1 MSAAPYAGDRVVKVY
16 LMHDCP
22 IVRAGLSAI
31 LSGQEDLDVSAPA
44 QWPAAD
50 EACVVIADYAS
61 VMQAARLKGKPARLM
76 VFTPLRK
83 ECQVLRAMEHGVLGY
98 LVQEC
103 PAEDV
108 LAGVRAVAQGT
119 RYLCAA
125 ARMGVV
131 NSLGRQQLTPREEEV
146 LHILARG
153 CPDKTIARE
162 LGIGLGTVKTHMK
175 QLMHKFDA
183 ACRTQVVLAAFE
195 RGLLA
200 A

>member
-1 MSAAPYAGDRVVKVY
+1 
-16 LMHDCP
+16 LH
-22 IVRAGLSAI
+22 
-31 LSGQEDLDVSAPA
+31 VSASA

-50 EACVVIADYAS
+50 EDCVVIADYAS
-61 VMQAARLKGKPARLM
+61 VMQAARLPERRTRLM
-76 VFTPLRK
+76 VFTSLRK
-83 ECQVLRAMEHGVLGY
+83 ECQVLRAMEAGVLGY

-103 PAEDV
+103 AADDV
-108 LAGVRAVAQGT
+108 LAGVRAAAQGN

-125 ARMGVV
+125 AKQGVL

-146 LHILARG
+146 LHVLARG

-175 QLMHKFDA
+175 QLMHKLDA

>member
-1 MSAAPYAGDRVVKVY
+1 MSGALQAHGGGIKVY

-31 LSGQEDLDVSAPA
+31 LSGQPGLDVEAPP
-44 QWPAAD
+44 QWPD
-50 EACVVIADYAS
+50 GGEHCVVISDYAS
-61 VMQAARLKGKPARLM
+61 VMQAARQDGRAPRLV

-83 ECQVLRAMEHGVLGY
+83 ECQVLRAMEAGVLGY
-98 LVQEC
+98 LVQQC
-103 PAEDV
+103 AAEDV
-108 LAGVRAVAQGT
+108 LAGVRAAAQGS

-125 ARMGVV
+125 ARQGVV
-131 NSLGRQQLTPREEEV
+131 NSLGRQPLTPREEEV

>member
-1 MSAAPYAGDRVVKVY
+1 MSGAASSTGIY
-16 LMHDCP
+16 LLHDCT
-22 IVRAGLSAI
+22 IVRAGLRAI
-31 LSGQEDLDVSAPA
+31 LSGQPGLHVSASA

-50 EACVVIADYAS
+50 EDCVVIADYAS
-61 VMQAARLKGKPARLM
+61 VMQAARLPERRTRLM
-76 VFTPLRK
+76 VFTSLRK
-83 ECQVLRAMEHGVLGY
+83 ECQVLRAMEAGVLGY

-103 PAEDV
+103 AADDV
-108 LAGVRAVAQGT
+108 LAGVRAAAQGN

-125 ARMGVV
+125 AKQGVL

-146 LHILARG
+146 LHVLARG

-175 QLMHKFDA
+175 QLMHKLDA

>member
-1 MSAAPYAGDRVVKVY
+1 MSAVRVY
-16 LMHDCP
+16 LLHDCP

-31 LSGQEDLDVSAPA
+31 LSGQPDLDVSAPA

-50 EACVVIADYAS
+50 EECVVIGDYAA
-61 VMQAARLKGKPARLM
+61 VMQALRQKAYAMRPV
-76 VFTPLRK
+76 VFTSLRK

-103 PAEDV
+103 APADV
-108 LAGVRAVAQGT
+108 LAGVRAAAQGT

-131 NSLGRQQLTPREEEV
+131 NSLGRQPLTPREEEV
-146 LHILARG
+146 LQILARG

-175 QLMHKFDA
+175 QLMHKLDA

-195 RGLLA
+195 RGMLA
-200 A
+200 I